1 MKHPRRT
8 TVAGWRAPVVGKIL
22 VALLVGF
29 LGSTVTRAA
38 DDALMLAK
46 QGNFYIGGKYVESN
60 GDLPM
65 VGQAF
70 VEYQIP
76 QRQIHPYPIVMI
88 HGGSQ
93 TGTGWIS
100 TPDGRDGWAI
110 YLLRHGYAVYVV
122 DQVARGRSAYIV
134 DVYGASRT
142 QTREYAMQRFST
154 SERYNLWPQAKFH
167 TQWPG
172 NAQPG
177 DPVFDNYFASNVP
190 SMDNREMQ
198 SKMNVDALAA
208 LLDRIGPS
216 IVLVHSQSGQ
226 YGWPLAQARP
236 ALVKAIVAAEP
247 SGPPV
252 HDVVV
257 PGAARFGVD
266 FANATAVAG
275 TEIFRDDPRLKRYG
289 LSDIP
294 MIYAPAV
301 TPQSPLAFVQ
311 QDKAEAPDLVKCW
324 RQREPARKLVAVG
337 DRPILYLATEA
348 SFYAPYNHCTVGYL
362 KQAGVE
368 VSFVKLADI
377 GLRGNGHMMMME
389 KNSDAIAQV
398 IIEWLDKNVPAAA
411 ATAQ

>member
-1 MKHPRRT
+1 
-8 TVAGWRAPVVGKIL
+8 V
-22 VALLVGF
+22 
-29 LGSTVTRAA
+29 
-38 DDALMLAK
+38 
-46 QGNFYIGGKYVESN
+46 
-60 GDLPM
+60 
-65 VGQAF
+65 
-70 VEYQIP
+70 
-76 QRQIHPYPIVMI
+76 
-88 HGGSQ
+88 
-93 TGTGWIS
+93 
-100 TPDGRDGWAI
+100 
-110 YLLRHGYAVYVV
+110 
-122 DQVARGRSAYIV
+122 
-134 DVYGASRT
+134 SRT
-142 QTREYAMQRFST
+142 QTREYVMQRFST
-154 SERYNLWPQAKFH
+154 SERYNLWPQARFH

-172 NAQPG
+172 TGEPG

-190 SMDNREMQ
+190 SMENREMQ
-198 SKMNVDALAA
+198 SRMNVEALAA

-252 HDVVV
+252 HDLVV
-257 PGAARFGVD
+257 PGAARFGMD
-266 FANATAVAG
+266 FANATEVG
-275 TEIFRDDPRLKRYG
+275 SESFRDDPRLKRYG

-294 MIYAPAV
+294 MAYDPAA
-301 TPQSPLAFVQ
+301 TPQSPLAFVR
-311 QDKAEAPDLVKCW
+311 QDKAEAPDLAKCW
-324 RQREPARKLVAVG
+324 RQQEPARKLVAVG

-398 IIEWLDKNVPAAA
+398 IVEWLAKNVPE
-411 ATAQ
+411 TAETAP

>member
-1 MKHPRRT
+1 MKTPART
-8 TVAGWRAPVVGKIL
+8 PAAGWSARLAGRLL
-22 VALLVGF
+22 VALLVGCG
-29 LGSTVTRAA
+29 LNPTVTHAA
-38 DDALMLAK
+38 DDALAIAR

-60 GDLPM
+60 GDMPM

-70 VEYQIP
+70 VEYLVP
-76 QRQIHPYPIVMI
+76 QRQTHALPIVMI

-110 YLLRHGYAVYVV
+110 YFLRHGYAVYVV
-122 DQVARGRSAYIV
+122 DQVARGRSAYIGE
-134 DVYGASRT
+134 VYGPSRT
-142 QTREYAMQRFST
+142 QTREYVMQRFST
-154 SERYNLWPQAKFH
+154 SERYNLWPQARFH

-172 NAQPG
+172 KGEPG

-190 SMDNREMQ
+190 SMENREMQ
-198 SKMNVDALAA
+198 SRMNVEALEA

-252 HDVVV
+252 HDLVV

-301 TPQSPLAFVQ
+301 TPESPLAFVQ
-311 QDKAEAPDLVKCW
+311 QDKAEAPDLAKCW
-324 RQREPARKLVAVG
+324 RQQDPARRLVSVG

-398 IIEWLDKNVPAAA
+398 IVDWLDKQVPAS
-411 ATAQ
+411 TAH